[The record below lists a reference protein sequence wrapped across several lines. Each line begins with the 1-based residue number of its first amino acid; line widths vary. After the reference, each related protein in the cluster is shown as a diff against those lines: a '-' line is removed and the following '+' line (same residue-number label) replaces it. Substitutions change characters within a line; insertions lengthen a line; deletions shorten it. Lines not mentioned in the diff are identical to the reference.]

1 MAVKK
6 LTNADLLAIAT
17 SPKKADRV
25 KFANSMNEPLKYG
38 RDYASLMR
46 KVFQVDKDDDGNIHY
61 YDKDFYDMVDPKFI
75 SATSYTPVSPLDAD
89 RVMVDTV
96 ELPLYLE
103 IPVSKARKVRYN
115 VQERMKEV
123 IKSQISLEED
133 GYLISLLEEAVQSPA
148 NQNTPV
154 SVAKADFGAEHL
166 SLAIAEVE
174 SGDKVKVA
182 TNCVLHPQNAHFV
195 RMFNQN
201 SAKGFFAGQK
211 YSDEVMTNGRKS
223 DMFGVEFLYT
233 IKCPKNRLYITA
245 EPEYTGR
252 VIEVQPP
259 TIVPYDDARQ
269 KTQGYVGSQE
279 AGYLLH
285 NVNSVSAIIIS

>member
-1 MAVKK
+1 MKK

-17 SPKKADRV
+17 SPKKAERV
-25 KFANSMNEPLKYG
+25 KFANSMNAPLKFG

-75 SATSYTPVSPLDAD
+75 SATSFTPVSPLDAD

-96 ELPLYLE
+96 ELPIYLE
-103 IPVSKARKVRYN
+103 IPASKARKVRYN

-123 IKSQISLEED
+123 IKSQISLKED
-133 GYLISLLEEAVQSPA
+133 AFLISLLEEAVQSPA
-148 NQNTPV
+148 NPNTPI
-154 SVAKADFGAEHL
+154 SAAKADFSVEHL

-182 TNCVLHPQNAHFV
+182 TNCVLHPTNAHFV

-211 YSDEVMTNGRKS
+211 YSDEVMANGRKS

-233 IKCPKNRLYITA
+233 IKCSSNRLYVTA

-252 VIEVQPP
+252 VVEVSPP
-259 TIVPYDDARQ
+259 TLVPYDDAKQR
-269 KTQGYVGSQE
+269 TFGYVGS
-279 AGYLLH
+279 
-285 NVNSVSAIIIS
+285 